1 MTVEK
6 EINQEEKANTK
17 AKLEKIK
24 LAIWIYNRLID
35 KNPEQYKAWREIYDK
50 SRDSKGI

>member
-17 AKLEKIK
+17 LLEKIK

-35 KNPEQYKAWREIYDK
+35 KNPEQYKAWKELYDEK
-50 SRDSKGI
+50 K